1 MIYLGDTVRLIV
13 NFKTFDG
20 IAINP
25 TDITLTIYDT
35 NEQQIEQFALDDT
48 NRDDVGVY
56 FYDYVVPDDK
66 QEVIFEFRGIH
77 RSNPIVVRDSLQIKF
92 I

>member
-1 MIYLGDTVRLIV
+1 MIYSGDTVRLKV

-20 IAINP
+20 QPIDP
-25 TDITLTIYDT
+25 TDVTLTIYDS
-35 NEQQIEQFALDDT
+35 NQEQIEQFNLTDT
-48 NRDDVGVY
+48 NHEDVGVY
-56 FYDYVVPDDK
+56 FYDYVTPNDK

-77 RSNPIVVRDSLQIKF
+77 NNNPIVVRDSLQIKF